1 MNSVTLPAYAKLNL
15 TLDILRK
22 RPDGYHDLRMV
33 MQSIA
38 LHDDVTVSLAQGEGI
53 RCHCGAG
60 LPEDENN
67 LAVKAALAF
76 FAQSGVAPRALEIDI
91 TKRIPACAGMAGGS
105 TDAAATLRALRTML
119 CPEMADEVLERIGAA
134 VGSDVPYCIRGGT
147 ALAEG
152 RGEILTTLKSAPRL
166 FALVC
171 KPDFAISTPALYGRV
186 RVDELHDR
194 PDTDGM
200 LRAIARGDADGV
212 IARVGNVFEQVLP
225 EEFSQVFA
233 IKRAMLA
240 AGAETAAMTGSGPT
254 VFGLFR
260 DKAAAEAARSA
271 VAFPGAQVFLT
282 EFV

>member
-1 MNSVTLPAYAKLNL
+1 MDFVTLPAYAKLNL

-22 RPDGYHDLRMV
+22 RADGYHDLRMV

-38 LHDDVTVSLAQGEGI
+38 LHDDVTVRLAEGEGI

-76 FAQSGVAPRALEIDI
+76 FAQTGVAQRALEIDI

-105 TDAAATLRALRTML
+105 TDAAATLRALRTL
-119 CPEMADEVLERIGAA
+119 LRPELPETELERIGAL
-134 VGSDVPYCIRGGT
+134 VGSDVPYCVRGGT

-152 RGEILTTLKSAPRL
+152 RGEVLTTLKSAPRL
-166 FALVC
+166 YALVC

-186 RVDELHDR
+186 RVDALRDR
-194 PDTDGM
+194 PDTEGM
-200 LRAIARGDADGV
+200 LRAIENGDAAGV
-212 IARVGNVFEQVLP
+212 IARVSNVFEQVLP
-225 EEFSQVFA
+225 EEYFQVFV
-233 IKRAMLA
+233 IKRAMLS

-260 DKAAAEAARSA
+260 DRAAAEAAQA
-271 VAFPGAQVFLT
+271 AAAFPGAQVFLT